1 MATASVTVE
10 ANAGRGTREF
20 VAVAIDVLEAAGI
33 HYELTGMT
41 TNIEGDVGRICD
53 ALTKI
58 HARCHELGAPRVVS
72 YLKIDD
78 RVDVAQT
85 LASKVLHVDEFR
97 KARANA
103 SGDVGVTS

>member
-1 MATASVTVE
+1 M
-10 ANAGRGTREF
+10 
-20 VAVAIDVLEAAGI
+20 LEAAGI
-33 HYELTGMT
+33 HNELTGTT

-53 ALTKI
+53 ALIKI

-78 RVDVAQT
+78 RVDVTQT
-85 LASKVLHVDEFR
+85 LASKVLHVGEFR

-103 SGDVGVTS
+103 LGNVGVKS